1 MEAAQAIDDRR
12 LKQSFIL
19 ATLISTIAG
28 TFTTGVNLFDRVG
41 EARRQRRQR
50 KMDRGQNRK
59 LKELEQRLDE
69 AVKGKSELEER
80 EKKSKSRRGEDE
92 EDLRDSLQR
101 GGPLV
106 QGQYDQ
112 LYSRMGPQ
120 FAQGDLLAQTQ
131 LQGQIITLQGTV
143 IKMLEEALYTGEPP
157 DIRKLYN
164 ASEFAREGSMRALRD
179 QYQRMLQQAPIDQRA
194 LPAPGPGPG
203 YGGRAASRP
212 RPVAPVRRISSTP
225 SLRDYYDTHTTSYDK
240 HDDTYHDIYPL
251 APTTTT
257 VLRDRARN
265 RGPGSVSATRSHHS
279 RSPTR
284 HSSISRTS
292 GIPKQLT
299 YHSSIYCQYATYL
312 QQSGQPLDSSLAS
325 SGVCPDCHSHLFD
338 PDEVTRRGPWRV
350 DKEVVTHHPNPR
362 TGKEEEEVEYRSFLL
377 TTRFFVK
384 CHREGGGYAC
394 YLCSRH
400 RERDTV
406 CKKEESLVDHVGSK
420 HSVGEYEGDGDIREV
435 RS

>member
-69 AVKGKSELEER
+69 AVKGKCEVEER
-80 EKKSKSRRGEDE
+80 EKRNKRRRGEDE

-179 QYQRMLQQAPIDQRA
+179 QYQRMLQSAPIDQRA
-194 LPAPGPGPG
+194 MLPAPGPGH
-203 YGGRAASRP
+203 GGRAPSR
-212 RPVAPVRRISSTP
+212 RPIAPVRRISSTP
-225 SLRDYYDTHTTSYDK
+225 SLRDYYDTTSYDN
-240 HDDTYHDIYPL
+240 HDDTYHDFYPL

-257 VLRDRARN
+257 VLRDRART
-265 RGPGSVSATRSHHS
+265 RGGPGSVSATRSHHS
-279 RSPTR
+279 HSRSPTR
-284 HSSISRTS
+284 HSKASKTT
-292 GIPKQLT
+292 IPKQLT

-325 SGVCPDCHSHLFD
+325 SGICPDCHTHLFD
-338 PDEVTRRGPWRV
+338 PLEVTRRGPWRV
-350 DKEVVTHHPNPR
+350 DKEVVTHVPNPR
-362 TGKEEEEVEYRSFLL
+362 TCKEEEEIEYRSFLL

-394 YLCSRH
+394 FLCSKH

-406 CKKEESLVDHVGSK
+406 CRKEESLVDHIGSK

-435 RS
+435 RT

>member
-1 MEAAQAIDDRR
+1 MEAAGAIDDRR

-59 LKELEQRLDE
+59 IKELEQRLDD
-69 AVKGKSELEER
+69 AVKGKSEAEEKNVR
-80 EKKSKSRRGEDE
+80 NKSQRGGDE

-131 LQGQIITLQGTV
+131 IQGQIITLQGTV
-143 IKMLEEALYTGEPP
+143 IKMLEEALYTGDPP
-157 DIRKLYN
+157 DVRKLYN

-179 QYQRMLQQAPIDQRA
+179 QYQRLLQSAPIDRA
-194 LPAPGPGPG
+194 LPAPAPSHRS
-203 YGGRAASRP
+203 GRSQSRP
-212 RPVAPVRRISSTP
+212 IAPVRRISSTP
-225 SLRDYYDTHTTSYDK
+225 SLRDYYNTTDYDTSY
-240 HDDTYHDIYPL
+240 H
-251 APTTTT
+251 PTTTHRT
-257 VLRDRARN
+257 TRT
-265 RGPGSVSATRSHHS
+265 RGAGDSVSHSHHSHSHSHS
-279 RSPTR
+279 RSPSR
-284 HSSISRTS
+284 HSSK

-299 YHSSIYCQYATYL
+299 YHNSIYCQYATYL

-325 SGVCPDCHSHLFD
+325 SGVCPDCHAHLFD
-338 PDEVTRRGPWRV
+338 PVEVAQRGPWRV
-350 DKEVVTHHPNPR
+350 DKEMVTHNER
-362 TGKEEEEVEYRSFLL
+362 TGKEEVEYRSYLL

-384 CHREGGGYAC
+384 CHREGGGFAC
-394 YLCSRH
+394 YLCSKH

-406 CKKEESLVDHVGSK
+406 CKREESLVDHVGEK
-420 HSVGEYEGDGDIREV
+420 HSIGEYEGDGDV
-435 RS
+435 RDVTR

>member
-1 MEAAQAIDDRR
+1 MEAAGAIDDRR
-12 LKQSFIL
+12 IKQSFIL

-50 KMDRGQNRK
+50 KMDRGQNRRI
-59 LKELEQRLDE
+59 KELEQRLDE
-69 AVKGKSELEER
+69 AVKSKSEVEER
-80 EKKSKSRRGEDE
+80 QNSRNRNQREGDE
-92 EDLRDSLQR
+92 EDLRDSLRR

-157 DIRKLYN
+157 DMRKLYN

-179 QYQRMLQQAPIDQRA
+179 QYQRLLQSAPIDRA
-194 LPAPGPGPG
+194 LPAPGPGPAPS
-203 YGGRAASRP
+203 YRSNRSQSRP
-212 RPVAPVRRISSTP
+212 IAPVRRTSSTP
-225 SLRDYYDTHTTSYDK
+225 SLRDYYNTSDYDTSYR
-240 HDDTYHDIYPL
+240 
-251 APTTTT
+251 PTTTHT
-257 VLRDRARN
+257 RARGT
-265 RGPGSVSATRSHHS
+265 RGTGGSVAHSHHSHSHSQSHSHS
-279 RSPTR
+279 RSPSL
-284 HSSISRTS
+284 HSSN

-299 YHSSIYCQYATYL
+299 YHNSIYCQYATYL

-325 SGVCPDCHSHLFD
+325 SGVCPDCHAHLFD
-338 PDEVTRRGPWRV
+338 PVEVVQRGPWRV
-350 DKEVVTHHPNPR
+350 DKEVVTHNER
-362 TGKEEEEVEYRSFLL
+362 TGQEDVEYRSYLL

-384 CHREGGGYAC
+384 CHRGGGGFAC
-394 YLCSRH
+394 YLCSKY

-406 CKKEESLVDHVGSK
+406 CKREESLVDHVGEK
-420 HSVGEYEGDGDIREV
+420 HSIGEYAEDGDV
-435 RS
+435 RDVTR